1 MYAYLFILKS
11 VKLWHCE
18 KATQFEEISHLFCH
32 LLSSVKTSGRFCK
45 ISCLFWSRDLF
56 ENLKWSQYHISTGYK
71 GHNWILRWSFITFC
85 GQKFSRFIFVIEI
98 YTIITNDHLP
108 SSIYNSNLL
117 LVGYL
122 KSFRTC
128 LFLFRNV
135 VLAFT
140 ITKYTYYR
148 SLRII
153 FLSKCVFFA

>member
-1 MYAYLFILKS
+1 MRRQHNLKKSPTCFAIYSVVSKQVGDS
-11 VKLWHCE
+11 VKFHVYFGQETYLKTWSE
-18 KATQFEEISHLFCH
+18 VNIISLQATKAI
-32 LLSSVKTSGRFCK
+32 
-45 ISCLFWSRDLF
+45 I
-56 ENLKWSQYHISTGYK
+56 GYCDD
-71 GHNWILRWSFITFC
+71 R
-85 GQKFSRFIFVIEI
+85 
-98 YTIITNDHLP
+98 
-108 SSIYNSNLL
+108 LL
-117 LVGYL
+117 LFAGKNLVDLYLWLRFTPSLSMPSAFFNIWVKFVGYL